1 MYACK
6 LCGCLT
12 KSYTLPT
19 NTKIRQTPK
28 LLRTTRK
35 TIQCFARRTRK
46 KEFSEQDNDKPQY
59 NYDKELKEFIP
70 DDIKRKKKRDVDRL
84 SKAKREKTYEDFGEL
99 LDFQAGADEEE
110 EDELVE
116 LDLSSLLGEEVEEE
130 EIEAEIEEE
139 TQQAQQ
145 GPIRRYVGLKKL
157 QAEEEE
163 EEEEEEYDDLY
174 EEYQREELER
184 QVMRVGMQQ
193 YHQWTQMCA
202 DQEKM
207 MDEALTM
214 HHDQLENANS
224 RFLLTMEYARI
235 MEELDLE
242 EAAEEEAGDVPLD
255 VTKRKF
261 PLWVEANYKLEE
273 NYDQWNEES
282 KQQLEIMQSRLRKR
296 EMDEVARELVGID
309 VSGVLQNVDFAN
321 IEYQPRERK
330 ERISTM
336 DILFEPVNELI
347 EQPDEGDSEQ
357 QQLLYDLLP
366 ESSSKEETVEV
377 VQEDF
382 SGEES

>member
-1 MYACK
+1 MV
-6 LCGCLT
+6 
-12 KSYTLPT
+12 SRIYTLPR
-19 NTKIRQTPK
+19 I
-28 LLRTTRK
+28 
-35 TIQCFARRTRK
+35 
-46 KEFSEQDNDKPQY
+46 
-59 NYDKELKEFIP
+59 
-70 DDIKRKKKRDVDRL
+70 
-84 SKAKREKTYEDFGEL
+84 
-99 LDFQAGADEEE
+99 
-110 EDELVE
+110 
-116 LDLSSLLGEEVEEE
+116 
-130 EIEAEIEEE
+130 
-139 TQQAQQ
+139 
-145 GPIRRYVGLKKL
+145 
-157 QAEEEE
+157 
-163 EEEEEEYDDLY
+163 
-174 EEYQREELER
+174 
-184 QVMRVGMQQ
+184 
-193 YHQWTQMCA
+193 
-202 DQEKM
+202 
-207 MDEALTM
+207 
-214 HHDQLENANS
+214 NS
-224 RFLLTMEYARI
+224 TASM
-235 MEELDLE
+235 